1 MKNAFLIALCLM
13 LSFSASSQIL
23 KPVKWSYLAKRTS
36 KTEATL
42 LIRAT
47 IDNGWHIY
55 SQTVPDGGPIKTSFT
70 FKPAKTF
77 SLVGKTVEPK
87 PISKFEKTFD
97 MNVAFFEKT
106 VTFQQ
111 KVKVSGGKTIVKGTV
126 EFMVCDDTQCL
137 PPETV
142 DFSIPVS

>member
-1 MKNAFLIALCLM
+1 MKNLFLIALGLM
-13 LSFSASSQIL
+13 LSFTASSQIL
-23 KPVKWSYLAKRTS
+23 KPVKWSYLAKKTS

-55 SQTVPDGGPIKTSFT
+55 SQTVPDGGPIKTSFN
-70 FKPAKTF
+70 FKPAKAF

-111 KVKVSGGKTIVKGTV
+111 KVKLAGGKTVIKGSV
-126 EFMVCDDTQCL
+126 EFMVCDDHQCL

-142 DFSIPVS
+142 EFSIPVS

>member
-1 MKNAFLIALCLM
+1 MKNLFLIALGLM

-23 KPVKWSYLAKRTS
+23 KPVKWSYLAKKTS

-55 SQTVPDGGPIKTSFT
+55 SQTVPDGGPIKTSFI
-70 FKPAKTF
+70 FKPAKAF
-77 SLVGKTVEPK
+77 SLIGKTVEPK

-111 KVKVSGGKTIVKGTV
+111 KVKLNKGAKAVKGKV
-126 EFMVCDDTQCL
+126 EFGVCDDSKCL
-137 PPETV
+137 PPTEV
-142 DFSIPVS
+142 EFSVPIK

>member
-1 MKNAFLIALCLM
+1 MKNLFLIALGLT
-13 LSFSASSQIL
+13 LSFTASSQIL

-55 SQTVPDGGPIKTSFT
+55 SQTVPDGGPIKTSFS

-77 SLVGKTVEPK
+77 SLIGKTAEPK

-111 KVKVSGGKTIVKGTV
+111 KVKVAGGKTVIKGSV
-126 EFMVCDDTQCL
+126 EFMVCDDHQCL

-142 DFSIPVS
+142 EFSIPVS